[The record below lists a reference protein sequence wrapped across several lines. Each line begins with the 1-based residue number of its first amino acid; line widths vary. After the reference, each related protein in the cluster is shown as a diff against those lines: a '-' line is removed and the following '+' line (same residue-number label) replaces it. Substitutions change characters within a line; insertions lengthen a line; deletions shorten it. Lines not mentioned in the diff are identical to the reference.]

1 MTLVVATT
9 NRHKLAE
16 IARVL
21 EGLDCAVEPISA
33 HANAAPPEET
43 GRTFAENARLKAL
56 YYGRLVPHLTVADD
70 SGIEIDGLDG
80 EPGVRSA
87 RFGGPTYPEKF
98 DLIYERLR
106 ARAALG
112 SPARFVCAVAV
123 AEARARGV
131 RGAWDDR
138 GTHRRPAGR
147 GRRLRLRPDLLLPAV
162 RLHARRGLGGAE
174 GGGQPPRA
182 GVPRVASVP
191 RGAGGG
197 GLRAEVRGPSPNLR
211 RGTAPNSRPSSI
223 GRSGRRLRGLLQACW
238 GPGGAVR
245 RRLAGRVGGARN
257 VVAALRGWGRGILLD
272 GASRACQVAV
282 RR

>member
-16 IARVL
+16 IARIL
-21 EGLDCAVEPISA
+21 EGLDCAVEPVSA
-33 HANAAPPEET
+33 HANAPPPEET

-123 AEARARGV
+123 VEGGRVVFEAR
-131 RGAWDDR
+131 
-138 GTHRRPAGR
+138 GTIEGRIADRPAGNAGFGYDPIFFYPPYGCTLAEVSAERKAAVSHR
-147 GRRLRLRPDLLLPAV
+147 GQAFR
-162 RLHARRGLGGAE
+162 E
-174 GGGQPPRA
+174 
-182 GVPRVASVP
+182 
-191 RGAGGG
+191 
-197 GLRAEVRGPSPNLR
+197 LRAYL
-211 RGTAPNSRPSSI
+211 
-223 GRSGRRLRGLLQACW
+223 
-238 GPGGAVR
+238 
-245 RRLAGRVGGARN
+245 GAR
-257 VVAALRGWGRGILLD
+257 
-272 GASRACQVAV
+272 AV
-282 RR
+282 EV